1 MSEDRLRELEA
12 ETLALQALVVSLSVG
27 MKRLGWEAVV
37 LQAYDEAAN
46 FIEGEAVKRGHP
58 HHLAESLKI
67 VEQMRVVI
75 AGQSKP
81 RHGV

>member
-1 MSEDRLRELEA
+1 MSEERLRELEA

-46 FIEGEAVKRGHP
+46 FIEGEAVKRRHP